1 MGRRTIR
8 LTEEQIL
15 KAIKGSFGIMTTI
28 AKRLG
33 IDRNTALKYVNQNEA
48 TRQALINEQEACGD
62 LAETK
67 LLKLLNDGDGQSI
80 RWYLGRKFAAR
91 GYSEKIE
98 TKDTTPT
105 LRIVTEDNELKD
117 DIENV

>member
-1 MGRRTIR
+1 MGRRTII

-15 KAIKGSFGIMTTI
+15 TAIKGSFGIMTTI

-62 LAETK
+62 LAETEILK
-67 LLKLLNDGDGQSI
+67 LLKDGDAQTI
-80 RWYLGRKFAAR
+80 RWYLGRKFAGR

-105 LRIVTEDNELKD
+105 LKIVTEDIDLQD
-117 DIENV
+117 DIENI

>member
-48 TRQALINEQEACGD
+48 TRQALINEQEAGGD
-62 LAETK
+62 FAETK
-67 LLKLLNDGDGQSI
+67 LFKLMNDEDGQTI
-80 RWYLGRKFAAR
+80 RWYLGRKFPER

-98 TKDTTPT
+98 MKDTTPT
-105 LRIVTEDNELKD
+105 LRIVTDDNELKD

>member
-1 MGRRTIR
+1 MGRRIIHI
-8 LTEEQIL
+8 TEEQML
-15 KAIKGSFGIMTTI
+15 EAIKGSFGIMTTI

-33 IDRNTALKYVNQNEA
+33 IDRNTALKYVNQNEV
-48 TRQALINEQEACGD
+48 TKQALYDEQESCGD

-80 RWYLGRKFAAR
+80 RWYLGRKFAGR

-105 LRIVTEDNELKD
+105 LRIVTDDNELKE

>member
-1 MGRRTIR
+1 MGRRIIR

-15 KAIKGSFGIMTTI
+15 TAIKGSYGIMTTI

-48 TRQALINEQEACGD
+48 TRQALYDEQESCGD
-62 LAETK
+62 LAEEK
-67 LLKLLNDGDGQSI
+67 VIELLEDGDGQTI
-80 RWYLGRKFAAR
+80 RWYLGRKFASR

-105 LRIVTEDNELKD
+105 LRIVTDDNELKD

>member
-15 KAIKGSFGIMTTI
+15 TAIKGSFGIMTTI

-48 TRQALINEQEACGD
+48 TRQALIN
-62 LAETK
+62 
-67 LLKLLNDGDGQSI
+67 
-80 RWYLGRKFAAR
+80 
-91 GYSEKIE
+91 
-98 TKDTTPT
+98 
-105 LRIVTEDNELKD
+105 
-117 DIENV
+117 

>member
-48 TRQALINEQEACGD
+48 TRQALINEQEGGGD
-62 LAETK
+62 FAETK
-67 LLKLLNDGDGQSI
+67 LFKLMNDEDGQTI
-80 RWYLGRKFAAR
+80 RWYLGRKFPER

-105 LRIVTEDNELKD
+105 LRIVTDDNELKD